1 MTIYEKLIAQQKE
14 QGRVDALDLRER
26 APSMED
32 AEIIA
37 EQNKI
42 PVFEA
47 DKDYSAWEVGSPVK
61 ELVGEEYKV
70 FKLLIPHNASGYEG
84 TPSTLADL
92 WAMCDETEETEETTE

>member
-1 MTIYEKLIAQQKE
+1 MTIYEKLIAQQRE
-14 QGRVDALDLRER
+14 LGRVDALDLRER

-42 PVFEA
+42 PVFES

-61 ELVGEEYKV
+61 EMVGEEYKV
-70 FKLLIPHNASGYEG
+70 FKLLIPHNAADYIG
-84 TPSTLADL
+84 TPSTLSDL
-92 WAMCDETEETEETTE
+92 WEMCEDTTE

>member
-1 MTIYEKLIAQQKE
+1 MTIYEKLIAQQRE
-14 QGRVDALDLRER
+14 QGRADALDLRER

-32 AEIIA
+32 AAIIA

-42 PVFEA
+42 PVFEP

-70 FKLLIPHNASGYEG
+70 FKLLIPHNASEHDG
-84 TPSTLADL
+84 TPATLPDL
-92 WAMCDETEETEETTE
+92 WEMCMADKTD

>member
-1 MTIYEKLIAQQKE
+1 MTIYEKLIAQQRE
-14 QGRVDALDLRER
+14 LGRVDALDLRER

-32 AEIIA
+32 AAIIA

-42 PVFEA
+42 PVFEP

-70 FKLLIPHNASGYEG
+70 FKLLIPHNASEHDG
-84 TPSTLADL
+84 TPSTLSEL
-92 WAMCDETEETEETTE
+92 WQMCEENEEGGTND